1 MKNADSLSE
10 YSTNGGV
17 PRDRILDAL
26 QNHRFVQ
33 QSIRTGRCFQCR
45 EQEIDVT
52 GLCLI
57 CRSFLND
64 EERKAAQFY
73 YDFS

>member
-1 MKNADSLSE
+1 MSNAPLFQISA
-10 YSTNGGV
+10 NGGV
-17 PRDRILDAL
+17 PRDRVLDAL
-26 QNHRFVQ
+26 QNPQFVQ

-45 EQEIDVT
+45 TQEIDVT

-64 EERKAAQFY
+64 EERRAAQVYF
-73 YDFS
+73 DGV